1 MWREVCRHEKDYV
14 VRTAG
19 KATVRMIGR
28 RTKARLAK
36 SFGSEQRNA
45 LSTLCANLGFASV
58 DQPLRTIA
66 ITSAMA
72 NEGKTTIAIELA
84 RAMAASGKRTL
95 LVECDMRRRSLA
107 GRLGAHAQAG
117 ICSVV
122 LGDVEPA
129 RAVVR
134 TAVPLLHLLDAEPG
148 VACPVDI
155 LDSQSFR
162 SLIAHLGR
170 RFDHVVVD
178 TPPAGLFVDAAVIG
192 SIVDATLLV
201 VREGFAERAM
211 VAKAC
216 DQLRKGG
223 ANLVGV
229 VMSCCEEGASRY
241 RAYEGVAER

>member
-1 MWREVCRHEKDYV
+1 
-14 VRTAG
+14 
-19 KATVRMIGR
+19 
-28 RTKARLAK
+28 
-36 SFGSEQRNA
+36 
-45 LSTLCANLGFASV
+45 
-58 DQPLRTIA
+58 
-66 ITSAMA
+66 
-72 NEGKTTIAIELA
+72 
-84 RAMAASGKRTL
+84 MAASGKRTL

-107 GRLGAHAQAG
+107 GRLGAHARAG

-129 RAVVR
+129 RAIVR
-134 TAVPLLHLLDAEPG
+134 TTAPRLHLLDAEPG

-229 VMSCCEEGASRY
+229 VMNCCEEGASRY